1 MLRGGGGG
9 GGEGGGGGRGEGEWI
24 GERNDGGH
32 EEKLGRFPAIGREGS

>member
-1 MLRGGGGG
+1 MSEERRS
-9 GGEGGGGGRGEGEWI
+9 EERSRERREGEWI